1 MLIRPL
7 LNTIVNPNTVL
18 RPRICV
24 PTLLI
29 TIQKGSLA
37 ILDYVISILVEAL
50 FLLVGLHCIQN
61 SKSRKCSRMAE
72 NRLATH
78 KNPDNCTSTPD
89 NCSDMSKYMIND
101 T

>member
-1 MLIRPL
+1 VLIRPL

-18 RPRICV
+18 RPSNLCSNF
-24 PTLLI
+24 L
-29 TIQKGSLA
+29 IQKGSLA
-37 ILDYVISILVEAL
+37 ILDYVISILVGAL

-89 NCSDMSKYMIND
+89 NCSDMSKHMIND